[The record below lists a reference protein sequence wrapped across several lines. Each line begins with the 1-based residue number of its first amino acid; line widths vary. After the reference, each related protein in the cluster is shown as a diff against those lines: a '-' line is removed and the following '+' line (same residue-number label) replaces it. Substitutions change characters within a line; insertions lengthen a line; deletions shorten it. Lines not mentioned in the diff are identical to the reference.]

1 MQHGHDA
8 HGGRSRVALRRGY
21 WTLAINLILSFVV
34 MYLAMFS
41 MVWSVTDF
49 FNNLNM
55 AYMTLLMWAPM
66 AIIMLLTM
74 GSMYADRRLNMI
86 LYLAFAFVL
95 ALSFVAVRD
104 QLLIGDKQFVRSMIP
119 HHAGAVLMC
128 NRAPIRDPEIRNLC
142 FGNNGIVQTQT
153 REIAQMRA
161 ILNRLGS

>member
-1 MQHGHDA
+1 
-8 HGGRSRVALRRGY
+8 
-21 WTLAINLILSFVV
+21 

-86 LYLAFAFVL
+86 LYLAFAFVV